1 MAASKESLYVTVI
14 RASVVDTDESGCTIA
29 VRDVSDL
36 EKIVDEDIG
45 AFQEYFCK
53 ELGNSS
59 LSNPEIS
66 ILKTYLLFKT
76 VVQGKV
82 SG

>member
-1 MAASKESLYVTVI
+1 MASPKESLYVTVI
-14 RASVVDTDESGCTIA
+14 RASEVDTDESGSTVAI
-29 VRDVSDL
+29 RDVTDL

-59 LSNPEIS
+59 LSNPEVS
-66 ILKTYLLFKT
+66 IIKTYLWWKT
-76 VVQGKV
+76 HQERT